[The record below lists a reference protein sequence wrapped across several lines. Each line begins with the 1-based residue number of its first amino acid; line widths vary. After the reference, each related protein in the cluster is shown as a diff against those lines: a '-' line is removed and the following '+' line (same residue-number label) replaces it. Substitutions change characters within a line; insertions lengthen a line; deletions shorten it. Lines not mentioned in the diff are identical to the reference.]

1 MLPDTL
7 APADLQCPAGGC
19 QAGPGDA
26 REPRAVFL
34 GSPTGW
40 RKGKRKAVL
49 LAGMRNPEQAC
60 HPPIAAPTA
69 FKMLI
74 IILVHITS
82 QTLSRSHGRKTTA
95 LLAGTIHS
103 ELSWQWTVMG
113 E

>member
-7 APADLQCPAGGC
+7 APADLQCLAGGC

-49 LAGMRNPEQAC
+49 LAGMRNPDQAC
-60 HPPIAAPTA
+60 HPPTAAPTA

-74 IILVHITS
+74 RIFLCI
-82 QTLSRSHGRKTTA
+82 SRHKLCHTFTGGKGQPCWREQYIQSSLGSGR
-95 LLAGTIHS
+95 
-103 ELSWQWTVMG
+103 
-113 E
+113 